1 VASAAVVAAEAHEE
15 AETVVTGRRVP
26 LPDTSPRDDA
36 FPTLDDWR
44 IVYTIPD
51 PRLEDELKQQAAVQA
66 RGMLLPRRKT

>member
-1 VASAAVVAAEAHEE
+1 
-15 AETVVTGRRVP
+15 VTARRVP
-26 LPDTSPRDDA
+26 LPDTTPGDDE

-51 PRLEDELKQQAAVQA
+51 PRLEDEWKRQAAVQA